1 MTKYTL
7 WYHFVSAYFVRNE
20 LREDEE
26 KKSIHESFGGK
37 TLRTLILEGLSAFA
51 LTMYTQLLLCTVS
64 TSPSTVPPQWRLF
77 PFQWE
82 LSCCWGSFVGN
93 CRSAR
98 QRPGLRR
105 LRCVALMFRRSENYH
120 GFDLL
125 MKSVKSHEV
134 SVVGSLK
141 LVSNQNQPSIQKIPW
156 GSPSFDVRCGLCGG
170 CVVKHRPLG
179 EVYHGIQMPWPQD
192 CRRSCSMNLTFVFLQ
207 TRTSRR
213 FTSSKH
219 ICFQWSWL
227 PPSWS
232 YWSWK
237 AVMLSMASELFRL
250 VSVLV
255 MLQACCC
262 YPSLSLW

>member
-1 MTKYTL
+1 MCYCIIEYHRQENMESYWYRNTYEIMSHWFMTQYTL

-26 KKSIHESFGGK
+26 KKSIHESFGG
-37 TLRTLILEGLSAFA
+37 
-51 LTMYTQLLLCTVS
+51 QD
-64 TSPSTVPPQWRLF
+64 RLF

-82 LSCCWGSFVGN
+82 LCCCWGSFVGN

-156 GSPSFDVRCGLCGG
+156 GSPSFDVRCGICGD
-170 CVVKHRPLG
+170 V
-179 EVYHGIQMPWPQD
+179 
-192 CRRSCSMNLTFVFLQ
+192 
-207 TRTSRR
+207 
-213 FTSSKH
+213 
-219 ICFQWSWL
+219 
-227 PPSWS
+227 
-232 YWSWK
+232 
-237 AVMLSMASELFRL
+237 
-250 VSVLV
+250 
-255 MLQACCC
+255 
-262 YPSLSLW
+262 